1 MESLLLEDVQGS
13 PDHRGVTLQRVGV
26 KHVATPLRIKTKR
39 GPDQEVQ
46 AQATLWVDLPKDCKG
61 THMSRFIEVL
71 GNWQQQSLQDLEGL
85 VVELQSRLMATSA
98 GAAFRFK
105 YFVPKVAPVSGLV
118 AFGDIDGQFEA
129 QVGPDGYGFLMGVL
143 VPVTSLCPCSKE
155 ISDYGAH
162 NQRSHIRVKANLIK
176 GATLWL
182 EDLASDL
189 ENFGSC
195 PIFPLLKREDE
206 KWVTERAYENPR
218 FVEDMMR
225 DVILYLREHPAIGR
239 FGVEVEN
246 FESIHN
252 HSAYA
257 THRE

>member
-1 MESLLLEDVQGS
+1 MWLLEDVQSS
-13 PDHRGVTLQRVGV
+13 PDTRGVTLQRVGV
-26 KHVATPLRIKTKR
+26 KNVATPLKIKTKG
-39 GPDQEVQ
+39 GPDQVVQ
-46 AQATLWVDLPKDCKG
+46 ACATLWVDLPKECKG

-71 GNWQQQSLQDLEGL
+71 GRWQQKSLMDLEGL
-85 VVELQSRLMATSA
+85 VVELKDRLRATSA
-98 GAAFRFK
+98 GAVFDFK
-105 YFVPKVAPVSGLV
+105 YFLPKAAPVSGLV
-118 AFGDIDGQFEA
+118 AYGDIDCQLEA
-129 QVGPDGYGFLMGVL
+129 QVGPLGYQYRVGIV
-143 VPVTSLCPCSKE
+143 VSVTSLCPCSKE

-162 NQRSHIRVKANLIK
+162 NQRSHIRVMASLAL

-182 EDLASDL
+182 EDLARDL
-189 ENFGSC
+189 EQFGSC

-225 DVILYLREHPAIGR
+225 DVILYLRRHPAVQG
-239 FGVEVEN
+239 FVVEVEN

-257 THRE
+257 SHRE